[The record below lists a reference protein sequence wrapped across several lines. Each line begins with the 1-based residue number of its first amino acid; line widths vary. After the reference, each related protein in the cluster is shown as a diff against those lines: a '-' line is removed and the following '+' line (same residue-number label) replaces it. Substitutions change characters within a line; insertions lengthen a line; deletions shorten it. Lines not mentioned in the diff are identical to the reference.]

1 MGFEDRIFKIDDKSE
16 LRYVLINADSNDY
29 IHATYHLRQCPH
41 LLVRSDERGLDQEL
55 ILTFRMWWWV
65 GGEGL
70 EQD

>member
-16 LRYVLINADSNDY
+16 LRYVLISADSNDY
-29 IHATYHLRQCPH
+29 IHATHHLHQCPH

-70 EQD
+70 KQD